1 MDLILMKRNI
11 NIKWQIRSR
20 IDFETLYKSG
30 LREIRLGLESG
41 NSRVRTSMKKFS
53 KEIDNNYIEKL
64 VKNLM
69 MQKYLCIFQ

>member
-1 MDLILMKRNI
+1 MKRNI